1 MVVINI
7 GTSILQVD
15 ASKLRRPSDTA
26 DREES
31 PDSCE
36 RTGALV
42 LLLSCDGQTDVLEL
56 FSDNSYVSAVLDRQG
71 LMVAAP
77 VDFENKE
84 G

>member
-1 MVVINI
+1 MFF
-7 GTSILQVD
+7 L
-15 ASKLRRPSDTA
+15 
-26 DREES
+26 
-31 PDSCE
+31 SCE
-36 RTGALV
+36 
-42 LLLSCDGQTDVLEL
+42 GQTDVWEL